1 MWISERCVRL
11 QWSVALPVVPSL
23 WPRLTHTFAHPR
35 YDVRWEV
42 VRVATIGE
50 VLRRYD
56 ASLTESDLAE
66 YLDAALRRIP
76 GAASAPITQGDVVYL
91 AEHAGQGA
99 AEVVA
104 SWDPD
109 GERRQREQAVA
120 EGAMDVIASTLSI
133 EAAAR
138 LLGIDRTRIS
148 HRLSRRALWAVN
160 IGSRRRLPD
169 WQFRAGRELPGLAI
183 VIEAIPSSAHPADVA
198 GLMTTPQDELDGRT
212 PVDHLASGGDPAPVA
227 DLLADLARW

>member
-1 MWISERCVRL
+1 MVTVE
-11 QWSVALPVVPSL
+11 
-23 WPRLTHTFAHPR
+23 
-35 YDVRWEV
+35 
-42 VRVATIGE
+42 E

-56 ASLTESDLAE
+56 AGLTESDLAE
-66 YLDAALRRIP
+66 YLDTAMRRIP
-76 GAASAPITQGDVVYL
+76 GAASAPITQGDMTYL

-109 GERRQREQAVA
+109 RERRQREEAAA
-120 EGAMDVIASTLSI
+120 EEAMDVIASTLSV

-148 HRLSRRALWAVN
+148 HRLSRRALWAVD

-169 WQFRAGRELPGLAI
+169 WQFRAGRELPGLA
-183 VIEAIPSSAHPADVA
+183 VLIEAIPSSVHPDDVA
-198 GLMTTPQDELDGRT
+198 GLMTSPQDELDGRT
-212 PVDHLASGGDPAPVA
+212 PVDHLASGGDPGPVA
-227 DLLADLARW
+227 DLLADLTRW